1 MPRPDPAHS
10 RYDRQP
16 TIPVPGHAAHAGADA
31 VCRALATAAAERAV
45 PILVIDTYPGTDL
58 DALVTAATTGL
69 PDYTLINVEDAALAP
84 DILTARLERFLTPDR
99 VFGVMAPHDLL
110 EFYDA
115 THLAALRTRI
125 ARATGPTLV
134 YGWGAALAAPAAAV
148 VVVAD
153 LARWEIQQRQR
164 RGQPNWHADNADD
177 DALRKYKRGYFI
189 EWRVA
194 DRHKQRVFPH
204 MDFYLDVNDPA
215 QPVLIDR
222 AAFDASLRVTVE
234 RPFRLVP
241 FFDPGV
247 WGGQWMKAVCGLD
260 PTPPNYAWAFDGVPE
275 ENSLR
280 YAYGSVTLEMPA
292 MNVTLQRPLELLGP
306 RTYARFGAEF
316 PIRFDFLDT
325 MQGGNLSLQVHPMTS
340 YIQQQFGVAYTQNE
354 SYYLLDAA
362 EGAVVYL
369 GLQEGTDPDRML
381 ADLDAAQTTGQFD
394 ALQYVNAI
402 PARPHDHFPI
412 PAGTVH
418 CSGAGA
424 MVLEIS
430 ATPYIFTF
438 KLWDWGRV
446 GLDGL
451 PRPIHLEHG
460 RANIQWNRDTAWV
473 QRHLLGLTE
482 EVARGDGWVEERT
495 GLDDLQFIETRRHWT
510 SALVAHHTANT
521 VNVLNLVAGTAAIVE
536 SPTGRFEPFTVHYA
550 ETFIVPAAVGAYT
563 IRPAVAGER
572 VATLKAFVRGS
583 AEA

>member
-1 MPRPDPAHS
+1 MEA
-10 RYDRQP
+10 
-16 TIPVPGHAAHAGADA
+16 
-31 VCRALATAAAERAV
+31 ATAA
-45 PILVIDTYPGTDL
+45 
-58 DALVTAATTGL
+58 L
-69 PDYTLINVEDAALAP
+69 PDYTQVNIENAALAP
-84 DILTARLERFLTPDR
+84 HLLTARLERFLTPDR
-99 VFGVMAPHDLL
+99 VFGVMPPHDLA
-110 EFYDA
+110 EFYDGA
-115 THLAALRTRI
+115 RPGALRVAL
-125 ARATGPTLV
+125 ARAARPTLL
-134 YGWGAALAAPAAAV
+134 YGWGAALAAPEGAV

-164 RGQPNWHADNADD
+164 RGQPNWHADNAHDD
-177 DALRKYKRGYFI
+177 SLQKYKRGYFI

-194 DRHKQRVFPH
+194 DRHKQRLFPR
-204 MDFYLDVNDPA
+204 MDFFLDVNDSA

-222 AAFDASLRVTVE
+222 AAIDVSLRTTPR

-275 ENSLR
+275 ENSLS
-280 YAYGSVTLEMPA
+280 YAYGAVTLGMPA
-292 MNVTLQRPLELLGP
+292 MNLTLQRPLELLGP

-340 YIQQQFGVAYTQNE
+340 YIQQHFGVAYTQNE
-354 SYYLLDAA
+354 SYYLLDVD

-369 GLQEGTDPDRML
+369 GLREGTDPDRML
-381 ADLDAAQTTGQFD
+381 ADLHAAQTTGHFD

-402 PARPHDHFPI
+402 PVRPHDHFPV

-438 KLWDWGRV
+438 KLWDWGRD
-446 GLDGL
+446 GLDGR
-451 PRPIHLEHG
+451 PRPIHLDHG
-460 RANIQWNRDTAWV
+460 GANIQWHRDTAWA
-473 QRHLLGLTE
+473 QRHLLNLTE
-482 EVARGDGWVEERT
+482 EVERGDGWVEERT
-495 GLDDLQFIETRRHWT
+495 GLDDLQFNETHRHWS
-510 SALVAHHTANT
+510 SATVTHHTGNT
-521 VNVLNLVAGTAAIVE
+521 VNMLNLVAGTAVIVE
-536 SPTGRFEPFTVHYA
+536 SPTGSFEPYTVHYA

-563 IRPAVAGER
+563 IRPAVDGER
-572 VATLKAFVRGS
+572 VATLKAYVRGA